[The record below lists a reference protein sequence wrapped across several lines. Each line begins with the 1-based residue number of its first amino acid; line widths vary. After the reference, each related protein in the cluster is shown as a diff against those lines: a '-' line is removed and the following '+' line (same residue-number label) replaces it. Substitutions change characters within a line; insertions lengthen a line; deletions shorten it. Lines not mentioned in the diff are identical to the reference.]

1 MAKKQ
6 PPDYTII
13 RDTREQ
19 LGYHFNPYD
28 KCAGMIR
35 KALKTG
41 DYTLKGF
48 EDILCIERK
57 ASTAEISNNMGRKKD
72 AFHNEIKRMD
82 EFRFAFL
89 ICEFT
94 LEDVLKF
101 PLNSTV
107 PKHKWNSLKVTG
119 RYMMKCFM
127 EYQLRHNVKV
137 LFCGNKDNAFLT
149 VSSLCKRVNELIH
162 EEKLNGEAN

>member
-1 MAKKQ
+1 MAKNK
-6 PPDYTII
+6 PPDYTIV

-19 LGYHFNPYD
+19 LGYHFNPYGQ
-28 KCAGMIR
+28 CAGMVR
-35 KALKTG
+35 ETLKTG
-41 DYTLKGF
+41 DYTLKDF

-57 ASTAEISNNMGRKKD
+57 ASTGEISNNMGLKKD
-72 AFHNEIKRMD
+72 TFQNEIKRMD

-101 PLNSTV
+101 PINSTI
-107 PKHKWNSLKVTG
+107 PSYKWQKLKVTG

-127 EYQLRHNVKV
+127 EYQLHHNVKV
-137 LFCGNKDNAFLT
+137 LFCGDKDNAFLT
-149 VSSLCKRVNELIH
+149 VSSLCKRVNELMH
-162 EEKLNGEAN
+162 EERLNGEAN